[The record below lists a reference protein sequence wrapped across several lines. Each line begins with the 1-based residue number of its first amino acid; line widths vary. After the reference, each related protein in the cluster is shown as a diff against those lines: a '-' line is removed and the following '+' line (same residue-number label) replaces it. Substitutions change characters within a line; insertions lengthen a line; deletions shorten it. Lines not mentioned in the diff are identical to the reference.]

1 MCCRLEYQY
10 VTNESQIVWD
20 HVSFSDWQW
29 PIETL
34 MAKYEEIKSKNL
46 PEHWNGNLANTLDKL
61 IKIYRAKEVKKRKTE
76 DEDMDDTRDI
86 DQSMLHEDH
95 KGGLGSQP
103 PPALDPALRADGLEA
118 VAAAAAA
125 AAAAAHAAAQPPAQ
139 HQHDGTVPLDQQQVD
154 EMLS

>member
-1 MCCRLEYQY
+1 M
-10 VTNESQIVWD
+10 TNESQISWE
-20 HVSFSDWQW
+20 HVSFADWQW

-34 MAKYEEIKSKNL
+34 MSKYEEIKSKNL

-61 IKIYRAKEVKKRKTE
+61 IKIYRAKEVKKRKSE
-76 DEDMDDTRDI
+76 DEDIDDTRDI
-86 DQSMLHEDH
+86 DQSMLHDEH
-95 KGGLGSQP
+95 KHGLGNQP
-103 PPALDPALRADGLEA
+103 PPTLDPALRADGLEA

-125 AAAAAHAAAQPPAQ
+125 AAAAHAAAQSSNHHH